1 MTFSADALKLQL
13 KTKEVF
19 QTLILFL
26 LVNFLG
32 RHSLMAGLMILIQFF
47 GEKKAISPIF

>member
-13 KTKEVF
+13 KTKEVL

-26 LVNFLG
+26 LVNFFQNG
-32 RHSLMAGLMILIQFF
+32 FENRIRRM
-47 GEKKAISPIF
+47 KN